1 MSMYVL
7 KLVGDYSFNDK
18 RVDLLTK
25 ANILANFAAE
35 SSFEE
40 NSNVIPLKR
49 SIEIVGDARVI
60 YLDGDTKVLFD
71 TSETADLVGKSMPVG
86 LVTKALEGVESV
98 ERTEENG
105 KTYINVAVPVIKNS
119 KNVGVIYVQSPAD
132 DMVVYLN
139 HIRHNLLMISIA
151 VIAIVI
157 FLSLTF
163 SNILTAPLSNITARI
178 SEMSANDARQPI
190 EVRGTNEVNELVS
203 AFNTMVGQIDL
214 VEEKRQEFV
223 SNASH
228 ELKTPLSSIK
238 LICDSIL
245 QNPDTSPEMVNEFLN
260 DMNDEVDRLTRIT
273 NKLLNLT
280 KMDAAAE
287 ENEMIDFSVINLK
300 NLIKRIVKA
309 LKPLARQKH
318 IKIETH
324 LLEDVFARVDA
335 DKMWEAIYNI
345 VDNSIKYT
353 PQGGWVYVELY
364 RDKREAVITVGDNGI
379 GMEAEETEKIFDRFY
394 RVDKA
399 RARETGGTGLGLS
412 IVRSAVELHKGKI
425 EVESREEV
433 GSLFRITIPTVVQ

>member
-1 MSMYVL
+1 MYVL
-7 KLVGDYSFNDK
+7 KIVEDYSFNDK

-35 SSFEE
+35 SSFDD
-40 NSNVIPLKR
+40 NFNALPLKR

-60 YLDGDTKVLFD
+60 CLDRDTKVLFD
-71 TSETADLVGKSMPVG
+71 TSETADLIGKSMPVG
-86 LVTKALEGVESV
+86 LVANALEG
-98 ERTEENG
+98 TENAEISNENG
-105 KTYINVAVPVIKNS
+105 KTYINAAVPVIKTGRT
-119 KNVGVIYVQSPAD
+119 VGVIYIQSPAD
-132 DMVVYLN
+132 DMAEYIN
-139 HIRHNLLMISIA
+139 HIKHNLYMIS
-151 VIAIVI
+151 VIVFALVLV
-157 FLSLTF
+157 LSLAF
-163 SNILTAPLSNITARI
+163 SNIMTAPLSNITAKI
-178 SEMSANDARQPI
+178 SDMSANDIRKPI
-190 EVRGTNEVNELVS
+190 DIKGTSEVNELVA
-203 AFNTMVGQIDL
+203 AFNSMVEKIDL

-245 QNPDTSPEMVNEFLN
+245 QNPDVSPEMVNEFLN
-260 DMNDEVDRLTRIT
+260 DMNEEVDRLTRIT
-273 NKLLNLT
+273 DKLLNLT

-287 ENEMIDFSVINLK
+287 ETEMINFSVINLR
-300 NLIKRIVKA
+300 NLIKNIVKA

-324 LLEDVFARVDA
+324 LLEDVYARVDA
-335 DKMWEAIYNI
+335 DKIWEAVYNI
-345 VDNSIKYT
+345 IDNSIKYT
-353 PQGGWVYVELY
+353 AQGGWVYVELY

-433 GSLFRITIPTVVQ
+433 GSLFRIIIPTVVQ